1 MHPRRARYAAA
12 ASCGATGAGSRTR
25 RIVVAAVALI
35 LTLSACGSEKR
46 TTAEGVTPVDI
57 KMSVATFT
65 NATALVMEAQ
75 DLDAAHDLDVE
86 LDQAGASSTLS
97 IEAVLSGDADLALA
111 GPPSALAAIRQG
123 APLTILGSIANN
135 QQVMVVRPDVVDRL
149 GITPDAP
156 VAERMEALRGLTIG
170 TNPSGSTYQILLR
183 NELGRFGMNP
193 DVDVRM
199 IGIQDPNALVTGLA
213 QGQFDAIATASGIV
227 EQAIINSGAVVWIS
241 GPRGDIE
248 ATADVPVLAIVG
260 RTDWVNEN
268 TETVDKFRDV
278 MAESLNAL
286 ETDRDTLGPILKAE
300 YFPALDQGVW
310 DLAWEESAGGYPD
323 APTFPRSS
331 YDFWVENDPEGVAA
345 YDDVN
350 YEDVTYG
357 AAQD

>member
-1 MHPRRARYAAA
+1 MNPHRARSAAA
-12 ASCGATGAGSRTR
+12 LVRGVTRTTTPTR
-25 RIVVAAVALI
+25 RFTVAVLALS
-35 LTLSACGSEKR
+35 LSLGACGSEQR
-46 TTAEGVTPVDI
+46 TTEEGVTPVDI
-57 KMSVATFT
+57 KMSVATIT
-65 NATALVMEAQ
+65 NASALVMDAQ
-75 DLDAAHDLDVE
+75 GIDAAHDLEVQ

-135 QQVMVVRPDVVDRL
+135 QQVMVIRPDVVERL
-149 GITPDAP
+149 GISPDSP
-156 VAERMEALRGLTIG
+156 VEERMEALRGLTIG
-170 TNPSGSTYQILLR
+170 TNPSGSTYQTLLR
-183 NELGRFGMNP
+183 NELGRYGLNP
-193 DVDVRM
+193 DEDVNL

-213 QGQFDAIATASGIV
+213 QGQFDAVATASGIV
-227 EQAIINSGAVVWIS
+227 EQAIVNSGAVVWLS

-248 ATADVPVLAIVG
+248 ATADVPVLAMVG

-268 TETVDKFRDV
+268 SETVDKFRDA
-278 MAESLNAL
+278 MAESLDAL
-286 ETDRDTLGPILKAE
+286 ESDRDVLGPVLKTE

-345 YDDVN
+345 YEDVN